1 MLVSGMLL
9 LTRREGHLAVVTL
22 RLCRRYVT
30 GRRCTLSAHDRNS
43 LIRYIVSMHQLY
55 DSRRS
60 LVLSTGIGAKPPGFR
75 PLRALMT
82 QCNVL
87 THHTWNAEQIM
98 EKWWNSQPKR
108 ESSQRLYFQEKSISG
123 SSTNLPRPTFDTLQ
137 TLLFR

>member
-9 LTRREGHLAVVTL
+9 LTQERREGHLAVVTL

-30 GRRCTLSAHDRNS
+30 GRRCTLSAHDGNS

-60 LVLSTGIGAKPPGFR
+60 LVLSTGIGAGPPGFR

-87 THHTWNAEQIM
+87 TYHTWNAEQLRELI
-98 EKWWNSQPKR
+98 NQP
-108 ESSQRLYFQEKSISG
+108 SLNPQDPGTDLG
-123 SSTNLPRPTFDTLQ
+123 P
-137 TLLFR
+137 